1 MTTTDVFQG
10 MAGPKPSSRVLNPPG
25 GKSNIS
31 MFGGDDT
38 PAPAPA
44 KKTSPQQQQQ
54 TTSIIGTPAQ
64 SAKPRNLDTRSN
76 IFGSD
81 KPVPAPSQ
89 PTPRRY
95 YRLRDTNSFSTLGF
109 GDADSASDL
118 KAQRDAYQKRNQA
131 SSFSFGGEDNY
142 VSHPK
147 VKPQK
152 SEPIPPPS
160 TVDSSESNCNQGN
173 PITNDVSSPAAA
185 GNDSPSRRSLIHSQK
200 KQAEQLPAAGAK
212 TNVPW
217 EESHRQRSQPPGG
230 KSSISF

>member
-64 SAKPRNLDTRSN
+64 SAKPRS
-76 IFGSD
+76 
-81 KPVPAPSQ
+81 
-89 PTPRRY
+89 
-95 YRLRDTNSFSTLGF
+95 DTNSFSTLGF